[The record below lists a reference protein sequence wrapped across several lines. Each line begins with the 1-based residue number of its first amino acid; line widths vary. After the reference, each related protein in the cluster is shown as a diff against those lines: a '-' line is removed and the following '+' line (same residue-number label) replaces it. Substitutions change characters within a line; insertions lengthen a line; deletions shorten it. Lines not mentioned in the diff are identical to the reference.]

1 MDTHISNHDDIDVSE
16 DSLGDPC
23 GTLSTNFIKP
33 KETVRTMTYAIVNL
47 ANWAS
52 LGILW
57 TWGTSVFLCSKS
69 VLNFKNRNIM
79 CDSTYSTVGEEL
91 QKNAAVVVCK
101 RSVHEDRLTSDCA
114 VAAWHH
120 MEYLTC
126 PIGIFGH
133 GYYDEFL

>member
-1 MDTHISNHDDIDVSE
+1 MDTHISNHDDIDASE

-69 VLNFKNRNIM
+69 VLKFKNRNIM

-91 QKNAAVVVCK
+91 QKNAAVC
-101 RSVHEDRLTSDCA
+101 C
-114 VAAWHH
+114 
-120 MEYLTC
+120 M
-126 PIGIFGH
+126 
-133 GYYDEFL
+133 